1 MKRALALLLLAL
13 PSPAEEIRFADSLD
27 AAGKD
32 GRPVFLYFTFET

>member
-13 PSPAEEIRFADSLD
+13 PCAGGEIRFADNLES
-27 AAGKD
+27 AEKD